1 MGQTELIVS
10 IIAVLGG
17 VMSAVAEL
25 LKKEDRINPKNI
37 PYLLLGIG
45 LVVGLASAPLLGV
58 GLYVGAVGGVLSG
71 LGALGYYQVTKTL
84 K

>member
-1 MGQTELIVS
+1 MGQTELILS

-45 LVVGLASAPLLGV
+45 LAVGIASAPLLEV

>member
-1 MGQTELIVS
+1 MLHDI
-10 IIAVLGG
+10 
-17 VMSAVAEL
+17 L
-25 LKKEDRINPKNI
+25 LVV
-37 PYLLLGIG
+37 IG